1 MAENEILG
9 ISGQMDIS
17 DIQSSFEKMSSDLD
31 KLGIKAN
38 EVSDRMTKALNDISQ
53 SASSDTDKT
62 KQAIAVLQSGLA
74 DINKALANTP
84 QVLKELEEQSKA
96 VNGTIEKLS
105 QQLSTLGK
113 GSDNWAQVN
122 EQLRNQ
128 QDLAAKLNSEYTSLQ
143 DTYVNAQ
150 QYAETLNISIE
161 ALNAGR
167 TASTAA
173 TGASAVAHTTTAV
186 AVGAEAAAHSENAAK
201 ISDET
206 QQTEAN
212 TASKLRLT
220 QASDNW
226 VYTAQMEAEA
236 VSKVAERLAAGKS
249 DEEEYLASKKSAIQA
264 REELVQKME
273 QEKQK
278 MIEIQAV
285 YAQSME
291 ENGGKA
297 SPEIA
302 SQFNDANQTYY
313 NNMKEYRSE
322 LDALNNSLEQL
333 EISHRQASKA
343 ALEQSDG
350 TQQLN
355 QAARE
360 AEIYFNGEI
369 ATVEGVTQAIE
380 LNKQELRQLQ
390 AEYKNI
396 RAAYG
401 ADSQQAK
408 ENQAAQKEVNK
419 NIAEGREVLK
429 KLGTSY
435 EEATQK
441 VKEHTKATKDVGK
454 AAKDNNNALGQIQKG
469 IGDIKSGFKGGFG
482 ISTIMKGLTSPV
494 GATLAAV
501 GAVGATVKWVSEQNR
516 MLDEAL
522 MGVKGYVDSG
532 VLEQLRQQY
541 VNLEY
546 DSVQTAEQMAAAGTR
561 WVKYFEGLRG
571 SAAAIADVTEASNN
585 FATVLGGTSEQAAD
599 YMLKIAGAYHQSAD
613 EAKQNAIILIN
624 ASKNSTAKYE
634 EMAQAISSS
643 ASRAA
648 QGYAT
653 MKDFVAAVAYS
664 SSQFQSASAAASTY
678 TMMMQRLASST
689 KKEYNPSVVG
699 ASKALENLSK
709 AKNVNA
715 TLTALLGKRQAQMAK
730 IFVKNAD
737 AINNLKDK
745 LDDEAS
751 AMKVVTAMGNKLEN
765 QEKRLENSKRA
776 LAHEM
781 NANLTPA
788 YATFLDYLAVTIK
801 GLGNIGKEIKNALNP
816 LVSWFNNLNKKFA
829 NSAIWQFLKK
839 YAQSPLIRA
848 HFGLGGLASI
858 IHDWQEGKDNK
869 KSSREADFG
878 KTYDYYLKR
887 YGKQSPGKAM
897 EATARY
903 MKNKGYNYTNKDEE
917 YLLKRVEQ
925 TRAEA
930 NARTNGVDNEIGNQN
945 AIDDK
950 KKNKNNGNERKR
962 AQKQLNDSLL
972 KLQQKNQDEEIA
984 LLKDGTEKKLAQIR
998 NEYAK
1003 RKEEINKQEKLFKE
1017 NNKKAGV
1024 ATNAS
1029 GLTTDQNTA
1038 LSKARQLATEKYKK
1052 EIDEARRD
1060 ELQSMRDY
1068 LKKYGSLIQQ
1078 RQAIEEDY
1086 DDKISRAKSDGER
1099 FALQEEK
1106 KAQLGSF
1113 EYDNISKGIDWKAL
1127 LNGVSNLSL
1136 EMLKPMLSQLQAYTK
1151 TSDFTNASIE
1161 TQEKTVELIKELKSY
1176 IGSDDNDTTRKDLI
1190 VAIETFNNAVKEYND
1205 AVKIEKN
1212 LKQQQV
1218 QAKQDLADGKITQE
1232 EFDRIVKTAAEAAKV
1247 SVSAGKK
1254 MNDAGRDVNEKTDDL
1269 KNKTSKLTDLF
1280 AKDKIFGRLQGA
1292 DSVKGVS
1299 QGMDTFV
1306 GILNTDVI
1314 PKMNEGLGKS
1324 TAEGLS
1330 KALPKISSGINDTM
1344 SSVFSSGI
1352 GQMIGMYAQIAQLI
1366 MSLAN
1371 AIKEYVTG
1379 IINSFSEFLNFSW
1392 LNDLVNSILDAVSNL
1407 IDTIIDLPKN
1417 LWHVL
1422 SSIVV
1427 DGVGGLLNTVIG
1439 RLGNVFTGGVLSSA
1453 GPADWFTNSNAKQVA
1468 EKTEKLTKSNENLQ
1482 KSVDN
1487 LKNELSKQSGWKA
1500 IDTARRAKEDQQQI
1514 NEQTMDI
1521 LRTQMAYHG
1530 AHSSNAYYWNL
1541 KAKDYDSIN
1550 ETLSR
1555 YKTKNPT
1562 QDTTLDRV
1570 NSLEDI
1576 YKLTPEQMDYIRT
1589 YNREQ
1594 WKYITDAGKYDK
1606 SEYWENYADL
1616 AGQMEEIA
1624 DSLKEAL
1631 TGTTFDNM
1639 RNNFV
1644 NELMDMSK
1652 TAQDFS
1658 DSFSE
1663 MLMQSVLNAK
1673 ISDIMDDELQD
1684 FYKKWAEYA
1693 ESDNVLDEAEI
1704 AELKQEYQGYVK
1716 RGMELRDQAAAITG
1730 YDGTSAGQKTS
1741 SSSVGTITQDQANEL
1756 NGRFTALQIAGELH
1770 NQYLLQNIDINN
1782 QIRDNLKEAQ
1792 VDISTI
1798 KVTNLAISQNIS
1810 ELLDI
1815 QYDSVDKLSKIATYT
1830 SVLPAMNDNINNIYR
1845 SVKDINRK

>member
-1 MAENEILG
+1 MLSGKISLENYNEQLDINQQIIDSLQQQKSAVVQLMQQTQDGIQQITQAYSSLNEKQQQIEHVSQENTSKEIENTNKTKDAIREKESELQKLNEQLELMQAHHNAG
-9 ISGQMDIS
+9 WGDDFITKLRGGENPFGAIS
-17 DIQSSFEKMSSDLD
+17 DFWAESKDIEETKSKISEVTSELERLKSSAQDT
-31 KLGIKAN
+31 A
-38 EVSDRMTKALNDISQ
+38 Q
-53 SASSDTDKT
+53 SASEINSELSSSQIVTSIRENEEELKRVNDLLKT
-62 KQAIAVLQSGLA
+62 AKAAGNTKKAEELKQKQQE
-74 DINKALANTP
+74 INKEIDEG
-84 QVLKELEEQSKA
+84 K
-96 VNGTIEKLS
+96 EKL
-105 QQLSTLGK
+105 QKMGLSYTDIAKKAG
-113 GSDNWAQVN
+113 D
-122 EQLRNQ
+122 
-128 QDLAAKLNSEYTSLQ
+128 AAKETS
-143 DTYVNAQ
+143 
-150 QYAETLNISIE
+150 
-161 ALNAGR
+161 
-167 TASTAA
+167 
-173 TGASAVAHTTTAV
+173 
-186 AVGAEAAAHSENAAK
+186 K
-201 ISDET
+201 IGG
-206 QQTEAN
+206 
-212 TASKLRLT
+212 SK
-220 QASDNW
+220 
-226 VYTAQMEAEA
+226 
-236 VSKVAERLAAGKS
+236 
-249 DEEEYLASKKSAIQA
+249 
-264 REELVQKME
+264 
-273 QEKQK
+273 
-278 MIEIQAV
+278 
-285 YAQSME
+285 
-291 ENGGKA
+291 
-297 SPEIA
+297 
-302 SQFNDANQTYY
+302 
-313 NNMKEYRSE
+313 
-322 LDALNNSLEQL
+322 
-333 EISHRQASKA
+333 
-343 ALEQSDG
+343 
-350 TQQLN
+350 
-355 QAARE
+355 
-360 AEIYFNGEI
+360 
-369 ATVEGVTQAIE
+369 
-380 LNKQELRQLQ
+380 
-390 AEYKNI
+390 
-396 RAAYG
+396 
-401 ADSQQAK
+401 
-408 ENQAAQKEVNK
+408 
-419 NIAEGREVLK
+419 
-429 KLGTSY
+429 
-435 EEATQK
+435 
-441 VKEHTKATKDVGK
+441 
-454 AAKDNNNALGQIQKG
+454 NNNALGQIQKG

-709 AKNVNA
+709 SKNVNA

-781 NANLTPA
+781 NTNLTPA

-801 GLGNIGKEIKNALNP
+801 GLGNLGKEIKNALNP

-829 NSAIWQFLKK
+829 DSAIWQFLKK
-839 YAQSPLIRA
+839 YAQNPLIRA
-848 HFGLGGLASI
+848 NFGLGGLASI

-878 KTYDYYLKR
+878 KTYDYYLKK

-1038 LSKARQLATEKYKK
+1038 LSKARQLATEKYNK

-1060 ELQSMRDY
+1060 DLQSMRDY

-1078 RQAIEEDY
+1078 RQAIEEDF

-1151 TSDFTNASIE
+1151 TSDFTNAPIE

-1205 AVKIEKN
+1205 AVEIEKN

-1232 EFDRIVKTAAEAAKV
+1232 EFDRIVKAAAEAAKV

-1254 MNDAGRDVNEKTDDL
+1254 MNNAGRDVNEKTDDL

-1299 QGMDTFV
+1299 QEMDAFV

-1314 PKMNEGLGKS
+1314 PKMSEGLGKS
-1324 TAEGLS
+1324 TAEVLT
-1330 KALPKISSGINDTM
+1330 KVMPKISNGINDIM
-1344 SSVFSSGI
+1344 SSAFSSGK
-1352 GQMIGMYAQIAQLI
+1352 GQMIGMFAQIAQLI
-1366 MSLAN
+1366 MSIAN

-1392 LNDLVNSILDAVSNL
+1392 LNDLVNSILDAISNL
-1407 IDTIIDLPKN
+1407 IDTIFDLPEN

-1500 IDTARRAKEDQQQI
+1500 IDTARMAKEDQQQI

-1570 NSLEDI
+1570 NSLADI

-1606 SEYWENYADL
+1606 SEYWENYANL

-1644 NELMDMSK
+1644 SELMDMSK

-1770 NQYLLQNIDINN
+1770 NQYLLQNIDISS

-1792 VDISTI
+1792 VDISVI